1 MDINIWLA
9 FLVAAVVIA
18 VTPGPG
24 AVLSI
29 ATGLRYGYAN
39 ALRAIIGLEAALLV
53 QLLVVGLGLG
63 ALLAASSGAF
73 LALKVVGAG
82 YLVYLG
88 VSKWRAPVEELDEGS
103 ALPRRRGGLF
113 LQGLLVNLTNP
124 KALIFM
130 VALVPQFVTAN
141 LPDRESA
148 ATAAVRDHRGNDG
161 DGGPAGDVRVRAA
174 GRALSGVAARSGHD
188 QDAEPDLWRPA
199 ACSSR
204 PGPCLRRRRKPES
217 RRARCCQRLLVPPPR
232 AGRFLRVFVV
242 LTMP

>member
-141 LPDRESA
+141 LPQLPQFAIIAVTMVTVDLLVMSA
-148 ATAAVRDHRGNDG
+148 YALL
-161 DGGPAGDVRVRAA
+161 A
-174 GRALSGVAARSGHD
+174 GRCRVWLHDPGMIRMQNRIFGGMFVSAGALLAA
-188 QDAEPDLWRPA
+188 
-199 ACSSR
+199 SS
-204 PGPCLRRRRKPES
+204 K
-217 RRARCCQRLLVPPPR
+217 A
-232 AGRFLRVFVV
+232 
-242 LTMP
+242 